1 MLLTLAGRQTWVP
14 LAICLSMV
22 ALLLTGCGSE
32 APGTGTPTVSQAS
45 TPVVPA
51 TGAETKQ
58 PAAAP
63 TQMAVEIGHKVGQ
76 KAPGFMLTTVEG
88 EQVSLESFQDRPLL
102 LYFYTT
108 W

>member
-1 MLLTLAGRQTWVP
+1 
-14 LAICLSMV
+14 MV
-22 ALLLTGCGSE
+22 ALLLVGCGGE
-32 APGTGTPTVSQAS
+32 EPGTDAAAVSQAS

-51 TGAETKQ
+51 TAAETKQ

-63 TQMAVEIGHKVGQ
+63 TEMAVEIGHKVGQ

-88 EQVSLESFQDRPLL
+88 EQVSLESFQGRPLL